1 MQISGSTILITGGA
15 SGIGLEAARRFAGNG
30 ARVIA
35 VDRDRAA
42 LDGLR
47 GDDSLDG
54 VEFVL
59 ADIAIPADVDALFE
73 RLYDDTSGID
83 ALVNNAAVLRD
94 QTLVSKLGKRL
105 KKHSVEDWRGTLDS
119 NLTGTFLVAR
129 EAASRWIEN
138 RRGGVI
144 VNTSS
149 VVRTGNP
156 GQSAYAAT
164 KAAVD
169 SLTVTWAKELAPYK
183 IRVAAIAHGF
193 AETGMTE
200 RIPPYF
206 REQIRQNSLVGR
218 YAEPAELAHGIE
230 FILTNDYFSARIL
243 ELDGGMRF

>member
-1 MQISGSTILITGGA
+1 MEIAGSTILITGGA
-15 SGIGLEAARRFAGNG
+15 SGIGLESARRFAASG
-30 ARVIA
+30 ARVVA
-35 VDRDRAA
+35 VDRDREAIYA
-42 LDGLR
+42 VGDGEGL
-47 GDDSLDG
+47 GD
-54 VEFVL
+54 VEFV
-59 ADIAIPADVDALFE
+59 ACDVAVPDEVDALFT
-73 RLYDDTSGID
+73 RLYQGESGID
-83 ALVNNAAVLRD
+83 AVVNNAAILRD

-105 KKHSVEDWRGTLDS
+105 KKHSVEDWQATLDS

-129 EAASRWIEN
+129 EAAARWIED

-218 YAEPAELAHGIE
+218 YAAPAELAQGVE
-230 FILTNDYFSARIL
+230 FILANDYFSARVL